1 MSDITPI
8 PPGTGSEPT
17 DDRDGDIPA
26 ASQRKDSAWE
36 RLLEMNRPYLMSIAE
51 AEFPRSLAPKL
62 GPSDLVQMTLAKGH
76 IRAAEFRGSS
86 REELARWLRQI
97 LLNQLTDISREH
109 ARESRGIPL
118 DAADVRDLPERGR
131 LTPCGETLSR
141 EERELLDAALLR
153 LPDLYRRVILWRHSE
168 DLSFDEIGR
177 RIGRS
182 DEAARKL
189 WTRGLQKLQGEL
201 GIDGER

>member
-1 MSDITPI
+1 MSDIDPI
-8 PPGTGSEPT
+8 RSGPGSEPS

-26 ASQRKDSAWE
+26 ASQRHDSAWG
-36 RLLEMNRPYLMSIAE
+36 RLLEMYRPYLLSIAE
-51 AEFPRSLAPKL
+51 AEFPRSLAAKL

-76 IRAAEFRGSS
+76 IRAAEFRGGS

-97 LLNQLTDISREH
+97 LLHQLTDVSREQ

-118 DAADVRDLPERGR
+118 AAADVRELPERGR

-141 EERELLDAALLR
+141 EERELLEAALLR

-189 WTRGLQKLQGEL
+189 WTRGLQTLQKEL